1 MRGAGW
7 TKFWRASERWGLSA
21 TTGGAERC
29 GLSATT
35 GGAERT
41 GDEFTNW
48 AGSRKFAGDDGC
60 WAIGDGDPLP
70 LTVGRTGEGAA
81 TGAGEGFIPT
91 GGE

>member
-1 MRGAGW
+1 M
-7 TKFWRASERWGLSA
+7 KFWRGSERWGLSA

-48 AGSRKFAGDDGC
+48 VGSRKFAGADGC

-70 LTVGRTGEGAA
+70 LPLTVGRT
-81 TGAGEGFIPT
+81 GEGFIPT
-91 GGE
+91 GGEYGRAVW